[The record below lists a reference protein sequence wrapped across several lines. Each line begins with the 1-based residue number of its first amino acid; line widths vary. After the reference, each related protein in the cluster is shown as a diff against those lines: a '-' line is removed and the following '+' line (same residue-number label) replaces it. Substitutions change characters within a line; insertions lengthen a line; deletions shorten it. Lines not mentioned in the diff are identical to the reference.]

1 MQLVHPPNCTPSSN
15 YYPQF
20 SFAKPPKVAC
30 IHEDLAHC
38 QVLKAFF
45 SQHQKIETVFL
56 DDGSKALS
64 LLFEIQPDLIF
75 CDLALL
81 QLNGYE
87 LCAML
92 RCSSIFRDTPIVVV
106 GTQDLYMERIKA
118 RMLGVTDYLFAP
130 ITEKKLLTLLE
141 KYANFRSIIDSSI
154 ILK

>member
-1 MQLVHPPNCTPSSN
+1 
-15 YYPQF
+15 
-20 SFAKPPKVAC
+20 
-30 IHEDLAHC
+30 
-38 QVLKAFF
+38 
-45 SQHQKIETVFL
+45 
-56 DDGSKALS
+56 
-64 LLFEIQPDLIF
+64 
-75 CDLALL
+75 
-81 QLNGYE
+81 
-87 LCAML
+87 ML